1 MFSIIFEVAN
11 QTPCLNFAF
20 SYLDELLIHIMSSSM
35 EYDQDCITSSPE
47 TDTSQPIKGQDGL
60 NNTELQQGSPGV
72 QVELET
78 FEYERDEGTFEAD
91 DSHVET
97 NWTTVSQDTV
107 EPDSVPDPGLEH
119 YSSNGPNADNRQESV
134 AEATVPNRHTQSTE
148 DLESTEQQDP
158 SLSLSPN
165 LQQESGVA
173 GIGSYH
179 GEPSS
184 SLTSLSTSQNR
195 RHSDCSTS
203 LTASATPLTISE
215 QEVDIESG
223 GRISSYLLVSSEG
236 MPDLTKFESP
246 GLLYARGSK
255 ERHNRFVYCRP
266 FTIMM

>member
-20 SYLDELLIHIMSSSM
+20 SYLDELLIHIMSSSSPSM
-35 EYDQDCITSSPE
+35 EDCITSSPE
-47 TDTSQPIKGQDGL
+47 TDTSQPIEGQDGL

-78 FEYERDEGTFEAD
+78 FEYGRDERTFEAD

-97 NWTTVSQDTV
+97 NRTTVSQDTV
-107 EPDSVPDPGLEH
+107 EPDSVPDPSLEH
-119 YSSNGPNADNRQESV
+119 YSSNGPNADNRP
-134 AEATVPNRHTQSTE
+134 VPNRHTQSTE
-148 DLESTEQQDP
+148 DLESTEQQDS

-195 RHSDCSTS
+195 THSDCSTS

-255 ERHNRFVYCRP
+255 ERHNRFV
-266 FTIMM
+266 